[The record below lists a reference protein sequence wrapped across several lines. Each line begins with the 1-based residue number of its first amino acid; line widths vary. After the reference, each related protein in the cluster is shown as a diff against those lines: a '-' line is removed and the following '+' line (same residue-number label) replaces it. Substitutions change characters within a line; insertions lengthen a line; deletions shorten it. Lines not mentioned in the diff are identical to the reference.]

1 MKLVIAIVRDD
12 FCDILQDALTEKE
25 FRYTKLASTGGFLRK
40 GNTTLL
46 LGVEDEQT
54 DEVMKII
61 EDNCK
66 SRPEFVTINPVGMAP
81 GMVAPP
87 IEIIAGGAT
96 VFVVD
101 VVKFEHF

>member
-12 FCDILQDALTEKE
+12 FCEMLQDVLTEKG

-46 LGVEDEQT
+46 VGIDDSKLDDVLKAIGES
-54 DEVMKII
+54 
-61 EDNCK
+61 CK
-66 SRPEFVTINPVGMAP
+66 TRSELIAVSPIGITQSMIV
-81 GMVAPP
+81 PP
-87 IEIIAGGAT
+87 IEVVSGGAT

-101 VVKFEHF
+101 VVKFEQF